1 MRDAARA
8 EQEVAGARLDR
19 RVADL
24 EGRTALED
32 PERLVLAVVHVCSGA
47 AAFGGSVISSTLSR
61 PPVSSE
67 VTLISASE
75 PNHHLASPSPW
86 GVATGVS
93 TCVSCVMCPPIGL
106 RPR

>member
-1 MRDAARA
+1 MPRGPNRKSPALASIVVSPTSK
-8 EQEVAGARLDR
+8 VA
-19 RVADL
+19 
-24 EGRTALED
+24 ALED